1 MLVLVLVNIA
11 SLNIVHNHF
20 CFNDY
25 MERIISSTESQ
36 YFHYLHLYLHSFEL
50 IVIPCQGS
58 MARTWSRWGSTMRVR
73 RTTWTAS
80 SSAPTSSGTV
90 RSFKTNL
97 ENWKTVCLRVLSE
110 AGGGPSQTQHRPGEQ
125 HHPHPFVIL
134 FILVYGR
141 LMMIIQVNTG
151 VLDTVLLSFHPAE
164 VNNYMW
170 LPTKTNLILRGQ
182 RRDSA
187 SSSVLLIWLSLT
199 AMSSSPG
206 STP

>member
-90 RSFKTNL
+90 RSSTQTL
-97 ENWKTVCLRVLSE
+97 RTWWKRVYVSEYQVKQEEAHPRPDTALVSNIIPFFNTVTLCFLVL
-110 AGGGPSQTQHRPGEQ
+110 
-125 HHPHPFVIL
+125 I
-134 FILVYGR
+134 
-141 LMMIIQVNTG
+141 N
-151 VLDTVLLSFHPAE
+151 D
-164 VNNYMW
+164 
-170 LPTKTNLILRGQ
+170 
-182 RRDSA
+182 
-187 SSSVLLIWLSLT
+187 
-199 AMSSSPG
+199 
-206 STP
+206 